1 MKLKMRA
8 YGDKVYTNFCGLN
21 VPEYGVQCES
31 STIISIEFLLNYE
44 NKFFLQVYLNN
55 CAYRIWNMKMID
67 YLDNYLCAFYEN
79 KLFILINGSC
89 ECFVTIEYI

>member
-21 VPEYGVQCES
+21 VSECGVQCES

-44 NKFFLQVYLNN
+44 NKFFLQVYSNN
-55 CAYRIWNMKMID
+55 CAYRI
-67 YLDNYLCAFYEN
+67 
-79 KLFILINGSC
+79 
-89 ECFVTIEYI
+89 

>member
-1 MKLKMRA
+1 MRA

-31 STIISIEFLLNYE
+31 STSISIEFLLNYE

-55 CAYRIWNMKMID
+55 CAYRI
-67 YLDNYLCAFYEN
+67 
-79 KLFILINGSC
+79 
-89 ECFVTIEYI
+89 

>member
-8 YGDKVYTNFCGLN
+8 YGDKVYINFCGLN

-55 CAYRIWNMKMID
+55 CAYRI
-67 YLDNYLCAFYEN
+67 
-79 KLFILINGSC
+79 
-89 ECFVTIEYI
+89 

>member
-1 MKLKMRA
+1 MRA
-8 YGDKVYTNFCGLN
+8 YGDKVYINFCGLN

-55 CAYRIWNMKMID
+55 CAYRI
-67 YLDNYLCAFYEN
+67 
-79 KLFILINGSC
+79 
-89 ECFVTIEYI
+89 